1 MTNNPISP
9 DGKFMWTGSEWIPV
23 PPNTSSQK
31 TSMLLQDSVIGG
43 DVNITQ
49 NNPQDLGI
57 AMGWMLKQLGGISKI
72 DTNSEPTPEQRKEV
86 EGILQKSDQIKTL
99 GAPVQVENPN
109 PVKNT
114 ETGDYM
120 LTFLDPATK
129 HKQFT
134 LELSL
139 TKADDSPAIG
149 PLTQKNGIFNLG
161 KLENGEYKWALSR
174 VNTVKNKKT
183 STRNGKFTIS
193 DSLPPAINPPA
204 GAFEHH
210 ERIR

>member
-1 MTNNPISP
+1 MTKNPISP

-114 ETGDYM
+114 VTGDYM
-120 LTFLDPATK
+120 LTFLDPDT
-129 HKQFT
+129 
-134 LELSL
+134 
-139 TKADDSPAIG
+139 
-149 PLTQKNGIFNLG
+149 
-161 KLENGEYKWALSR
+161 
-174 VNTVKNKKT
+174 
-183 STRNGKFTIS
+183 
-193 DSLPPAINPPA
+193 
-204 GAFEHH
+204 
-210 ERIR
+210 